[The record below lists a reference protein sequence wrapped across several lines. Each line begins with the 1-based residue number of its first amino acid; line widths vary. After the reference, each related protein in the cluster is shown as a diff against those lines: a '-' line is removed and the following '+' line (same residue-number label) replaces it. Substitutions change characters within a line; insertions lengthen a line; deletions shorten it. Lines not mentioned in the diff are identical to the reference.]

1 MAKKIAALVN
11 NQTWEVV
18 ELPSYKKVLPC
29 KCMYKIKYRSDGSVK
44 RLKAGL
50 VIKGDTQRQG
60 IDFTDTFS
68 PAVKMITIR
77 FSVYVDD
84 TLLTGND
91 DVELNDLKKFLD
103 AEFKINDLGSA
114 HFILGMEILRE
125 YIRLI
130 ITQRKFTLDLL
141 SKFGC
146 L

>member
-77 FSVYVDD
+77 C
-84 TLLTGND
+84 
-91 DVELNDLKKFLD
+91 
-103 AEFKINDLGSA
+103 
-114 HFILGMEILRE
+114 ILAVVVKQGWGLYQLVSIM
-125 YIRLI
+125 YFYMV
-130 ITQRKFTLDLL
+130 T
-141 SKFGC
+141 
-146 L
+146 